1 MVKALVN
8 SAWKEVPEES
18 LLIGGP
24 DFAYPSGL
32 YETLRTVD
40 YIPAFLG
47 AHLKRLFQAA
57 RRIGVKLE
65 YTQSEI
71 TRQVIRVIH
80 SFPDPNQRV
89 RIIAVPDQII
99 IYTSALNL
107 DTTIYRGV
115 NVISLPVRRPTPE
128 LKTTQTESSLQAWL
142 KAQQQ
147 GCFEALLISEEGI
160 VFEGSRSNVF
170 WVRQGNLFTKKAGVL
185 PGTTRELVLTKASQ
199 PVLFSDLNVRDL
211 DRIGEMFLTNSGSG
225 VVPVKTIDGHELPKP
240 VPGKITAVIMA
251 RYNTWLAEDIARFR
265 KTTAVD

>member
-8 SAWKEVPEES
+8 SVWKEVPGES

-40 YIPAFLG
+40 YIPVFLE

-57 RRIGVKLE
+57 RRIDVRLK
-65 YTQSEI
+65 YSQSEI
-71 TRQVIRVIH
+71 TQQVIQVIR
-80 SFPDPNQRV
+80 SFPDPDQRV
-89 RIIAVPDQII
+89 RIIAVPGQFI

-107 DTTIYRGV
+107 NQSIYDGV

-128 LKTTQTESSLQAWL
+128 LKTTQTEASLQAWL

-147 GCFEALLISEEGI
+147 GCFEALLISKTGT

-170 WVRQGNLFTKKAGVL
+170 WVSQGRLFTKESGVL
-185 PGTTRELVLTKASQ
+185 PGTTRELILTKANRR
-199 PVLFSDLNVRDL
+199 VWFSELNIHEL
-211 DRIGEMFLTNSGSG
+211 DQIDEIFLTNSGSG
-225 VVPVKTIDGHELPKP
+225 VVPVKSINGYKLPEP
-240 VPGKITAVIMA
+240 VPGEITAAIMVQ
-251 RYNTWLAEDIARFR
+251 YNAWLEEDIRTFR
-265 KTTAVD
+265 KTTIVD